1 MLWERHPGFSV
12 FISFSDKCHTIVMQL
27 YVKILTNIDFRS
39 IYQQKNCGIQANFK
53 STFIFAQHTHTKLMS
68 QISFDDFL
76 KVDIRVGTIVEV
88 QPFPQAR
95 KPAWQL
101 LVDFGPELGLKRS
114 SAQLTTLYTSEDLI
128 GKQVLAVVNF
138 PPRQIANFFSEVLV
152 LGLEQEYGSGV
163 VLLQP
168 ERKVANG
175 IKMS

>member
-1 MLWERHPGFSV
+1 
-12 FISFSDKCHTIVMQL
+12 
-27 YVKILTNIDFRS
+27 
-39 IYQQKNCGIQANFK
+39 
-53 STFIFAQHTHTKLMS
+53 MS

-114 SAQLTTLYTSEDLI
+114 SAQLTTLYTSEELV

-152 LGLEQEYGSGV
+152 LGLEQEHGSGV

-175 IKMS
+175 AKMS